1 MDPLDLKGIQFRRRR
16 VHRQQSGW
24 SPESWVL
31 AGFAFAVG
39 LLVFFWYRTVGD
51 EPAEDVTDSTLAGS
65 PAFVK
70 SDPIHDAAAVRPQ
83 VADATEYINSD
94 PGRWISKCR
103 SPSGVITFR
112 TEGCLDDERELDRTA
127 FQTDIVSSVAAWQVV
142 QADTNQHR
150 SSGQVA
156 IISSSDQD
164 AGGRDACE
172 FAKQERKSVR
182 DRLGMNITYEG
193 IQQLDEMVHHA
204 CK

>member
-1 MDPLDLKGIQFRRRR
+1 MPGPCGCCSRCLPPDDRQAKKELNAPGVNMRHGPTRSQRNSVPQASRSSPAIGLASGIVGTGR
-16 VHRQQSGW
+16 VRVCRW
-24 SPESWVL
+24 
-31 AGFAFAVG
+31 FARV
-39 LLVFFWYRTVGD
+39 LLVSL
-51 EPAEDVTDSTLAGS
+51 E
-65 PAFVK
+65 
-70 SDPIHDAAAVRPQ
+70 
-83 VADATEYINSD
+83 
-94 PGRWISKCR
+94 
-103 SPSGVITFR
+103 
-112 TEGCLDDERELDRTA
+112 RTA
-127 FQTDIVSSVAAWQVV
+127 FQTDIVSSVAASQVV

-164 AGGRDACE
+164 AGGREACE